1 MILSKVASIYYSM
14 SPFSSGLSNGE
25 TPISNFLDPRLNY
38 CDLLTKVAL
47 LISSVSTRLIREL
60 ELSDDS
66 FILSYSFYCYSAYL
80 RSSTFFLS
88 LPSLV

>member
-1 MILSKVASIYYSM
+1 MILSKVSSIYYSM

-25 TPISNFLDPRLNY
+25 TPISTFFDPRLNY

-66 FILSYSFYCYSAYL
+66 FNRSYSFSFYNTYL

-88 LPSLV
+88 